1 MSAVSVEKTEKELF
15 SGRDVYIEQ
24 LVSQTNS
31 LKKSQH
37 KNIAIFGYKGI
48 GKTTLLKE
56 FLRQSKSKEISQAIL
71 NLNNLS
77 LSPESF
83 SVEFI
88 VNVFAQF
95 SERDSL
101 WVSKSLSADG
111 LLEIKKEVSKHS
123 ANIIDKIINE
133 LEKIKPNQQLILE
146 NAFEFAQALAEENE
160 KKAIICIENFDRIL
174 DLSSFEKIQ
183 DVFSAINLSQKDVL
197 YVVTSSATYQFKP
210 ILSKQNF
217 EFIQLANLS
226 KEETRLLVEKTA
238 GRVSSEVADKIY
250 SLTLGYP
257 AYVHAIAESY
267 KETKDVKRAF
277 ILETVFK
284 SGRIYSLSEQIILD
298 SLSRARGK
306 TLLNVILNV
315 LSHHEKLRLTDIA
328 KKIFRSA
335 PVTKSLLSRL
345 IEVDIITKSD
355 NLYSIN
361 DPVLRYY
368 ISRRNSG
375 ALGTLSEIDDSLLKK
390 MEDEL

>member
-146 NAFEFAQALAEENE
+146 NAFEFAQALAEEKE
-160 KKAIICIENFDRIL
+160 KKAIICIENFDRI
-174 DLSSFEKIQ
+174 
-183 DVFSAINLSQKDVL
+183 
-197 YVVTSSATYQFKP
+197 
-210 ILSKQNF
+210 
-217 EFIQLANLS
+217 
-226 KEETRLLVEKTA
+226 
-238 GRVSSEVADKIY
+238 
-250 SLTLGYP
+250 
-257 AYVHAIAESY
+257 
-267 KETKDVKRAF
+267 
-277 ILETVFK
+277 
-284 SGRIYSLSEQIILD
+284 
-298 SLSRARGK
+298 
-306 TLLNVILNV
+306 
-315 LSHHEKLRLTDIA
+315 
-328 KKIFRSA
+328 
-335 PVTKSLLSRL
+335 
-345 IEVDIITKSD
+345 
-355 NLYSIN
+355 
-361 DPVLRYY
+361 
-368 ISRRNSG
+368 
-375 ALGTLSEIDDSLLKK
+375 
-390 MEDEL
+390 